1 MATYAIG
8 DIQGCHAPLARMLDR
23 IAFDPAA
30 DRLWIVGDLVNRGP
44 ESLRV
49 LRFLRGLG
57 DAASIV
63 LGNHDLYLLMV
74 AAGLKRRDGDDT
86 LSQVLEAPD
95 RDELL
100 AWLRGLPL
108 LRIHGDHVLVH
119 AGLLP
124 GWTVA
129 RAQALAAEVG
139 AALCGPQA
147 RTFLRNLAGNR
158 PARWSDGLEG
168 WDRLRVIVNAMTRLR
183 FCTVQGHMDLR
194 AKGPP
199 HEAPP
204 GTLPWF
210 RVPERL
216 SRTHTIVC
224 GHWSA
229 LGFYREPGLIA
240 LDSGCVWGGKLT
252 ALRIEDGA
260 VFQVPG

>member
-8 DIQGCHAPLARMLDR
+8 DIQGCHTPFARMLDLVH
-23 IAFDPAA
+23 FDPAC

-49 LRFLRGLG
+49 LRALRDLG
-57 DAASIV
+57 DAAVVV
-63 LGNHDLYLLMV
+63 LGNHDLYLLMI
-74 AAGLKRRDGDDT
+74 AAGLKRRLGDDT
-86 LSQVLEAPD
+86 LYQVLEAPD

-100 AWLRGLPL
+100 HWLARRPL
-108 LRIHGDHVLVH
+108 IHVAGDHVLVH

-124 GWTVA
+124 GWTVTRA
-129 RAQALAAEVG
+129 RALAQEVSDTL
-139 AALCGPQA
+139 AGPKA
-147 RTFLRNLAGNR
+147 RDFLLQLAGNR
-158 PARWSDGLEG
+158 PERWSDKLKG
-168 WDRLRVIVNAMTRLR
+168 WDRLRVIVNALTRLR
-183 FCTVQGHMDLR
+183 FCSADGRMDLS
-194 AKGPP
+194 AKGAP
-199 HEAPP
+199 HKAPA
-204 GTLPWF
+204 GMMPWF
-210 RVPERL
+210 RVPDRF

-252 ALRIEDGA
+252 ALRIEDDA

>member
-8 DIQGCHAPLARMLDR
+8 DIQGCFAPLARMLDK
-23 IAFDPAA
+23 IGFDPGV

-49 LRFLRGLG
+49 LRFLRDLG

-74 AAGLKRRDGDDT
+74 DAGLKRRVGDDT
-86 LSQVLEAPD
+86 LFQVLEAHD
-95 RDELL
+95 REELID
-100 AWLRGLPL
+100 WVSCLPL
-108 LRIHGDHVLVH
+108 LEVHGDYVLVH

-124 GWTVA
+124 GWTVT
-129 RAQALAAEVG
+129 RAQALAAEVS
-139 AALCGPQA
+139 AALAGA
-147 RTFLRNLAGNR
+147 RAREFLLNLVGNR
-158 PARWSDGLEG
+158 PERWSDGLKG
-168 WDRLRVIVNAMTRLR
+168 WDRLRVIVNALTRLR
-183 FCTVQGHMDLR
+183 FCSADGRMDLR
-194 AKGPP
+194 AKGGP
-199 HEAPP
+199 HKAPP
-204 GTLPWF
+204 GMMPWF
-210 RVPERL
+210 SVPERESL
-216 SRTHTIVC
+216 THTIVC